1 MASLRNPFIL
11 LDCLFQSSYKGLCLI
26 LLHFVMLYLIVFF
39 FFSEGKQSISGYWE
53 ERVGCEFGEGEGDEP
68 VIRMYYKREI

>member
-1 MASLRNPFIL
+1 
-11 LDCLFQSSYKGLCLI
+11 
-26 LLHFVMLYLIVFF
+26 MLYLIVFF